1 MNQSDRS
8 TSESLQFAAGQP
20 QLEGGGDVRETDR
33 RRMEVELETLLREIA
48 VANDKFRSALEHV
61 HVLGYHLIVSRDD
74 AGELEVEL
82 EPE

>member
-1 MNQSDRS
+1 
-8 TSESLQFAAGQP
+8 
-20 QLEGGGDVRETDR
+20 
-33 RRMEVELETLLREIA
+33 MEVELENLLREIA